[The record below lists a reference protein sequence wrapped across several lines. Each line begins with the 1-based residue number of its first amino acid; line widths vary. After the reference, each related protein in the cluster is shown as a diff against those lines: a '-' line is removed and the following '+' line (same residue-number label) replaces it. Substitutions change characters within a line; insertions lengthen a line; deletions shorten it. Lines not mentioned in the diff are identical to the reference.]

1 MVSMSRRSFL
11 ESAAGT
17 LAGAVGGF
25 QPVLPSAIQIEEEHA
40 LPETER
46 ADVSIASSIFPRPR
60 EINRSGDDFTL
71 GPDVRVLIPLD
82 ASEQD
87 RFLASSLVHEISDRH
102 GIYLKIEHADHAVLP
117 RRAIVLGT
125 LQNDLVRALCA
136 RQHLNSSASTL
147 GSEGYLLHSSK
158 DSVLVAG
165 SDARGAFYGFQTLRQ
180 LINRDAGTV
189 HISGVRI
196 RDWPDKPFRGVTLYL
211 PARDQISFFKRF
223 VQDFVALYKFN
234 TIIME
239 MNACMRLD
247 THPELNHGWVEFAR
261 DVNYAGRNYPLRPF
275 HEVEQNSSHQD
286 CGGGSFLEKE
296 EVADLAGWIRRHH
309 IELIPQLP
317 SFTHSYY
324 LLTEHRELAA
334 VPQSKWPDIYCPSDQ
349 KSYSLIFDVYDEY
362 IEVLKPSIVHIGHDE
377 LFLPVDASPQC
388 HDLDIGEL
396 YGNDVRMIH
405 DHLASRGVKT
415 ALWGDMFL
423 PQVRGVG
430 LQKKRAPDGW
440 SYQVPGA
447 MSREQVDRLVPKDC
461 LVFNWFWADSDG
473 STSAALN
480 EGYLEEMGFQQV
492 YGNFEPTI
500 ENYANRKKRSTIL
513 GGAPSAWFATNE
525 YGFGK
530 DSISLFLGC
539 GAILWTGEVL
549 GKKALSLQVQ
559 GMMPDIRRRL
569 SGITLPSETEK
580 EITSVSLLK
589 SLNVG
594 GRLSSFQIDL
604 EALPAQSV
612 KCRRLLFNL
621 APRGKLR
628 AVAVATQGRQ
638 ESLLPLSA
646 SKIFV
651 GESPLSINFLHTC
664 GRRALNRDS
673 FRLLWDQED
682 TADLLGFYEVIYQ
695 DGLVLSVPIRY
706 GVHLREW
713 NWDRIASVNNNC
725 YSADA
730 VTLETES
737 GGTMTFWAYEWVN
750 PRIGKVVKE
759 IRLRGTSGFQGG
771 AEDFSNSAGPVIDS
785 NIVILAALSIVRM
798 RH

>member
-11 ESAAGT
+11 EGAAGT
-17 LAGAVGGF
+17 LAGAVGGL
-25 QPVLPSAIQIEEEHA
+25 QPVLHRAMPIEEEHA
-40 LPETER
+40 LPETGR
-46 ADVSIASSIFPRPR
+46 ANDSLASSIFPSPR
-60 EINRSGDDFTL
+60 EIDLSGDDFTL
-71 GPDVRVLIPLD
+71 NTDVRVLIPLG

-102 GIYLKIEHADHAVLP
+102 GIYLQIEYATPAVLP

-125 LQNDLVRALCA
+125 LHNDLLRALCTK
-136 RQHLNSSASTL
+136 QHLNSSVSTL

-158 DSVLVAG
+158 DLVLVAG
-165 SDARGAFYGFQTLRQ
+165 GDARGAFYGFQSLRQ

-189 HISGVRI
+189 QISGARI
-196 RDWPDKPFRGVTLYL
+196 RDWPDKPFRGITLYL
-211 PARDQISFFKRF
+211 PARDQINFFKRF
-223 VQDFVALYKFN
+223 VRDFVALYKFN

-247 THPELNHGWVEFAR
+247 AHPELNHGWVEFAR

-296 EVADLAGWIRRHH
+296 EVADIAGWIRRHH

-334 VPQSKWPDIYCPSDQ
+334 LPQSKWPDIYCPSDQ
-349 KSYSLIFDVYDEY
+349 KSYSLVFDVYDEY
-362 IEVLKPSIVHIGHDE
+362 IDVLKPSLVHIGHDE

-388 HDLDIGEL
+388 HDLNIGEL
-396 YGNDVRMIH
+396 YGNDVKRIH

-430 LQKKRAPDGW
+430 LQKKKTSDGW
-440 SYQVPGA
+440 FYQVPGA

-473 STSAALN
+473 NTAAALN

-500 ENYANRKKRSTIL
+500 ENYDVRKKRSTIL
-513 GGAPSAWFATNE
+513 GGAPSAWFATSE

-539 GAILWTGEVL
+539 GAILWGGQVL
-549 GKKALSLQVQ
+549 DQKDFSLRVQ

-569 SGITLPSETEK
+569 SGITPPSETEQK
-580 EITSVSLLK
+580 ISSVSLLEGLNAGG
-589 SLNVG
+589 SL
-594 GRLSSFQIDL
+594 LAYHLDL
-604 EALPAQSV
+604 EALTAQSV
-612 KCRRLLFNL
+612 WCRRVLFEL
-621 APRGKLR
+621 APKGKLR
-628 AVAVATQGRQ
+628 VCAAATHGK
-638 ESLLPLSA
+638 EEPVLPVSTNNIGIDA
-646 SKIFV
+646 
-651 GESPLSINFLHTC
+651 SPLSINFLHAC

-695 DGLVLSVPIRY
+695 DGFVLPVPIRY

-713 NWDRIASVNNNC
+713 NWNKIASVNNHC
-725 YSADA
+725 YNADP
-730 VTLETES
+730 VTVGTEL
-737 GGTMTFWAYEWVN
+737 GDTVTFWAYEWLN

-759 IRLRGTSGFQGG
+759 VRLRGTTGFQGG

-785 NIVILAALSIVRM
+785 NVVILAALSIVQM